1 MMKRTTVSTKGQVV
15 LPKEIRERRH
25 WRPGTELVVEERP
38 EGVLLRSTEKK
49 KGLTVADFAGIV
61 KYKGP
66 AKSVEEMNAAIEE
79 EFRARHARGRY

>member
-1 MMKRTTVSTKGQVV
+1 VKRTIISTKGQVV

-25 WRPGTELVVEERP
+25 WPPGTELVVEERP
-38 EGVLLRSTEKK
+38 EGVLLKSAAKK

-66 AKSVEEMNAAIEE
+66 PRSVGDMNAAIEE
-79 EFRARHARGRY
+79 EFKARRARGRY

>member
-1 MMKRTTVSTKGQVV
+1 VRRTIISTKGQVV

-25 WRPGTELVVEERP
+25 WPPGTELVVEERP
-38 EGVLLRSTEKK
+38 EGVLLKSAAKK

-66 AKSVEEMNAAIEE
+66 PRSVGDMNAAIEE
-79 EFRARHARGRY
+79 EFKARRARGRY